1 MNETVKHYKSG
12 FVAVV
17 GRPNVGKSTLL
28 NQIIGQK
35 IAIVSDTPQT
45 TRNRILGI
53 LTLPDAQILFLDTP
67 GIHKPQHKLGEYM
80 VNSARS
86 ALREIDLILFVSDV
100 TESVG
105 PGERFIIDM
114 LKDEKT
120 PVVLVLNKVDL
131 VAKDKL
137 LPIISQYSAFRD
149 FAAIVP
155 VSALAGSN
163 VDRLLSVIKDL
174 LPEGPQYYAEDE
186 VTDQPERVVA
196 AEFIREKIFRLTRE
210 EIPHST
216 AVEVEEMKTRPNG
229 DVFLRATI
237 YVERESQKGIIIG
250 AKGAMLK
257 EIGQQA
263 RLDMENIFGSRFFVD
278 LWVKVKNDWRN
289 KEGSLRMFGYDKN
302 DNR

>member
-1 MNETVKHYKSG
+1 MNHYKSG

-28 NQIIGQK
+28 NQLVGQK

-53 LTLPDAQILFLDTP
+53 LTLPEAQILFLDTP

-86 ALREIDLILFVSDV
+86 SLREVDLILFVSDV

-105 PGERFIIDM
+105 PGERFILDM
-114 LKDEKT
+114 LKEEQT

-131 VAKDKL
+131 VPKDKL

-149 FAAIVP
+149 FTAIVP
-155 VSALAGSN
+155 ISALAGTN
-163 VDRLLSVIKDL
+163 TDRLLTVIKDL
-174 LPEGPQYYAEDE
+174 LPEGPQYYPEDE

-263 RLDMENIFGSRFFVD
+263 RLDLESIFDSRFFVD
-278 LWVKVKNDWRN
+278 LWVKVKSDWRN

>member
-1 MNETVKHYKSG
+1 MNHYKSG

-28 NQIIGQK
+28 NQLVGQK

-53 LTLPDAQILFLDTP
+53 LTLPEAQILFLDTP

-86 ALREIDLILFVSDV
+86 SLREVDLILFVSDV

-105 PGERFIIDM
+105 PGERFILDM
-114 LKDEKT
+114 LKEEQT

-131 VAKDKL
+131 VPKDKL

-149 FAAIVP
+149 FTAIVP
-155 VSALAGSN
+155 LSALAGTN
-163 VDRLLSVIKDL
+163 TDRLLTVIKDL
-174 LPEGPQYYAEDE
+174 LPEGPQYYPEDE

-263 RLDMENIFGSRFFVD
+263 RLDLESIFDSRFFVD
-278 LWVKVKNDWRN
+278 LWVKVKSDWRN

>member
-1 MNETVKHYKSG
+1 MNHYKSG

-17 GRPNVGKSTLL
+17 GRPYVGKSTLL
-28 NQIIGQK
+28 NQLVGQK

-53 LTLPDAQILFLDTP
+53 LTLPEAQILFLDTP

-86 ALREIDLILFVSDV
+86 SLREVDLILFVSDV

-105 PGERFIIDM
+105 PGERFILDM
-114 LKDEKT
+114 LKEEQT

-131 VAKDKL
+131 VPKDKL

-149 FAAIVP
+149 FTAIVP
-155 VSALAGSN
+155 ISALAGTN
-163 VDRLLSVIKDL
+163 TDRLLTVIKDL
-174 LPEGPQYYAEDE
+174 LPEGPQYYPEDE

-263 RLDMENIFGSRFFVD
+263 RLDLESIFDSRFFVD
-278 LWVKVKNDWRN
+278 LWVKVKSDWRN

>member
-86 ALREIDLILFVSDV
+86 ALREVDLILFVSDV

-105 PGERFIIDM
+105 PGERFILDM
-114 LKDEKT
+114 LKQEQT
-120 PVVLVLNKVDL
+120 PVILVLNKVDL

-174 LPEGPQYYAEDE
+174 LPEGPQYYPEDE

-250 AKGAMLK
+250 ARGAMLK

>member
-1 MNETVKHYKSG
+1 MNHYKSG

-28 NQIIGQK
+28 NQLVGQK
-35 IAIVSDTPQT
+35 IAIVSDMPQT

-53 LTLPDAQILFLDTP
+53 LTLPEAQILFLDTP

-86 ALREIDLILFVSDV
+86 SLREVDLILFVSDV

-105 PGERFIIDM
+105 PGERFILDM
-114 LKDEKT
+114 LKDEQT

-131 VAKDKL
+131 VPKDKL

-149 FAAIVP
+149 FTAIVP
-155 VSALAGSN
+155 ISALAGTN
-163 VDRLLSVIKDL
+163 TDRLLTVIKDL
-174 LPEGPQYYAEDE
+174 LPAGPQYYPEDE

-263 RLDMENIFGSRFFVD
+263 RLDLENIFDSRFFVD
-278 LWVKVKNDWRN
+278 LWVKVKSDWRN

>member
-1 MNETVKHYKSG
+1 VNDTVKHYKSG

-53 LTLPDAQILFLDTP
+53 LTLQDAQILFLDTP

-86 ALREIDLILFVSDV
+86 ALREVDLILFVSDV

-105 PGERFIIDM
+105 PGERFILDM
-114 LKDEKT
+114 LKAEQT
-120 PVVLVLNKVDL
+120 PVILVLNKVDL

-137 LPIISQYSAFRD
+137 LPIISQYSAFRE

-163 VDRLLSVIKDL
+163 MDRLLSVIKEL
-174 LPEGPQYYAEDE
+174 LPEGPQYYPEDE

>member
-86 ALREIDLILFVSDV
+86 ALREVDLILFVSDV

-105 PGERFIIDM
+105 PGERFILDM
-114 LKDEKT
+114 LKQEQT
-120 PVVLVLNKVDL
+120 PVILVLNKVDL

-174 LPEGPQYYAEDE
+174 LPEGPQYYPEDE
-186 VTDQPERVVA
+186 VTDHPERVVA

>member
-86 ALREIDLILFVSDV
+86 ALREVDLILFVSDV
-100 TESVG
+100 TESVV
-105 PGERFIIDM
+105 PGERFILDM
-114 LKDEKT
+114 LKQEQT
-120 PVVLVLNKVDL
+120 PVILVLNKVDL

-174 LPEGPQYYAEDE
+174 LPEGPQYYPEDE

>member
-53 LTLPDAQILFLDTP
+53 LTLQDAQILFLDTP

-86 ALREIDLILFVSDV
+86 ALREVDLILFVSDV

-105 PGERFIIDM
+105 PGERFILDM
-114 LKDEKT
+114 LKQEQT
-120 PVVLVLNKVDL
+120 PVILVLNKVDL

>member
-86 ALREIDLILFVSDV
+86 ALREVDLILFVSDV

>member
-1 MNETVKHYKSG
+1 MNDTVKHYKSG

-80 VNSARS
+80 DNSARS
-86 ALREIDLILFVSDV
+86 ALREVDLILFVSDV

>member
-1 MNETVKHYKSG
+1 
-12 FVAVV
+12 
-17 GRPNVGKSTLL
+17 
-28 NQIIGQK
+28 
-35 IAIVSDTPQT
+35 
-45 TRNRILGI
+45 
-53 LTLPDAQILFLDTP
+53 
-67 GIHKPQHKLGEYM
+67 
-80 VNSARS
+80 
-86 ALREIDLILFVSDV
+86 
-100 TESVG
+100 
-105 PGERFIIDM
+105 M
-114 LKDEKT
+114 LKQEQT
-120 PVVLVLNKVDL
+120 PVILVLNKVDL

-174 LPEGPQYYAEDE
+174 LPEGPQYYPEDE

>member
-17 GRPNVGKSTLL
+17 GRSNVGKSTLL

-86 ALREIDLILFVSDV
+86 ALREVDLILFVSDV

-105 PGERFIIDM
+105 PGERFILDM
-114 LKDEKT
+114 LKQEQT
-120 PVVLVLNKVDL
+120 PVILVLNKVDL

-174 LPEGPQYYAEDE
+174 LPEGPQYYPEDE

>member
-67 GIHKPQHKLGEYM
+67 GILKPQHKLGEYM

-86 ALREIDLILFVSDV
+86 ALREVDLILFVSDV

-105 PGERFIIDM
+105 PGERFILDM
-114 LKDEKT
+114 LKQEQT
-120 PVVLVLNKVDL
+120 PVILVLNKVDL

-174 LPEGPQYYAEDE
+174 LPEGPQYYPEDE

>member
-28 NQIIGQK
+28 NQIIGHK

-86 ALREIDLILFVSDV
+86 ALREVDLILFVSDV

-174 LPEGPQYYAEDE
+174 LPEGPQYYPEDE

>member
-1 MNETVKHYKSG
+1 
-12 FVAVV
+12 
-17 GRPNVGKSTLL
+17 
-28 NQIIGQK
+28 
-35 IAIVSDTPQT
+35 
-45 TRNRILGI
+45 
-53 LTLPDAQILFLDTP
+53 LPDAQVLFLDTP

-86 ALREIDLILFVSDV
+86 ALREVDLILFVSDV
-100 TESVG
+100 SESVG
-105 PGERFIIDM
+105 PGERFILEM
-114 LKDEKT
+114 LKEEKT

-131 VAKDKL
+131 LPKEKL
-137 LPIISQYSAFRD
+137 LPIITQYSAFRD
-149 FAAIVP
+149 FTAIVP
-155 VSALAGSN
+155 VSALSGSN
-163 VDRLLSVIKDL
+163 TDRLLSVIKDL
-174 LPEGPQYYAEDE
+174 LPEGPQYYPEDE

-263 RLDMENIFGSRFFVD
+263 RLELESIFDSRFFVD

-289 KEGSLRMFGYDKN
+289 KEGSLRMFGYDKK

>member
-86 ALREIDLILFVSDV
+86 ALREVDLILFVSDV

-105 PGERFIIDM
+105 PGERFILDM
-114 LKDEKT
+114 LKQEQT
-120 PVVLVLNKVDL
+120 PVILVLTIVVLV
-131 VAKDKL
+131 A
-137 LPIISQYSAFRD
+137 
-149 FAAIVP
+149 
-155 VSALAGSN
+155 
-163 VDRLLSVIKDL
+163 
-174 LPEGPQYYAEDE
+174 
-186 VTDQPERVVA
+186 
-196 AEFIREKIFRLTRE
+196 
-210 EIPHST
+210 
-216 AVEVEEMKTRPNG
+216 
-229 DVFLRATI
+229 
-237 YVERESQKGIIIG
+237 
-250 AKGAMLK
+250 
-257 EIGQQA
+257 
-263 RLDMENIFGSRFFVD
+263 
-278 LWVKVKNDWRN
+278 
-289 KEGSLRMFGYDKN
+289 
-302 DNR
+302 

>member
-86 ALREIDLILFVSDV
+86 ALREVDLILFVSDV

-174 LPEGPQYYAEDE
+174 LPEGPQYYPEDE
-186 VTDQPERVVA
+186 VTDQPERVIA

>member
-86 ALREIDLILFVSDV
+86 ALREVDLILFVSDV

-174 LPEGPQYYAEDE
+174 LPEGPQYYPEDE

>member
-28 NQIIGQK
+28 NQIIGHK

-86 ALREIDLILFVSDV
+86 ALREVDLILFVSDV

-105 PGERFIIDM
+105 PGERFILDM
-114 LKDEKT
+114 LKQEQT
-120 PVVLVLNKVDL
+120 PVILVLNKVDL

-174 LPEGPQYYAEDE
+174 LPEGPQYYPEDE

>member
-86 ALREIDLILFVSDV
+86 ALREVDLILFVSDV

-105 PGERFIIDM
+105 PGERFILDM
-114 LKDEKT
+114 LKQEQT
-120 PVVLVLNKVDL
+120 PVILVLNKVDL

-155 VSALAGSN
+155 VSALSGSN

>member
-1 MNETVKHYKSG
+1 M
-12 FVAVV
+12 

-28 NQIIGQK
+28 NQLVGQK

-53 LTLPDAQILFLDTP
+53 LTLPDAQVLFLDTP

-86 ALREIDLILFVSDV
+86 ALREVDLILFVSDV
-100 TESVG
+100 SESVG
-105 PGERFIIDM
+105 PGERFILEM
-114 LKDEKT
+114 LKDEKI

-131 VAKDKL
+131 LPKEKL
-137 LPIISQYSAFRD
+137 LPIITQYSAFRD
-149 FAAIVP
+149 FTAIVP
-155 VSALAGSN
+155 VSALSGSN
-163 VDRLLSVIKDL
+163 TDRLLSVIKEL
-174 LPEGPQYYAEDE
+174 LPEGPQYYPEDE

-216 AVEVEEMKTRPNG
+216 AVEVEEMKTRSNG

-263 RLDMENIFGSRFFVD
+263 RLDLENIFDSRFFVD

-289 KEGSLRMFGYDKN
+289 KEGSLRMFGYDKKEN
-302 DNR
+302 Q

>member
-86 ALREIDLILFVSDV
+86 ALREVDLILFVSDV

-105 PGERFIIDM
+105 PGERFILDM
-114 LKDEKT
+114 LKQEQT
-120 PVVLVLNKVDL
+120 PVILVLNKVDL

-149 FAAIVP
+149 FSAIVP

-174 LPEGPQYYAEDE
+174 LPEGPQYYPEDE

-196 AEFIREKIFRLTRE
+196 AKFIREKIFRLTRE

>member
-53 LTLPDAQILFLDTP
+53 LTLPDAQ

-86 ALREIDLILFVSDV
+86 ALREVDLILFVSDV

-105 PGERFIIDM
+105 PGERFILDM
-114 LKDEKT
+114 LKQEQT
-120 PVVLVLNKVDL
+120 PVILVLNKVDL

-174 LPEGPQYYAEDE
+174 LPEGPQYYPEDE

>member
-86 ALREIDLILFVSDV
+86 ALREVDLILFVSDV

-105 PGERFIIDM
+105 PGERFILDM
-114 LKDEKT
+114 LKQEQT
-120 PVVLVLNKVDL
+120 PVILVLNKVDL

-174 LPEGPQYYAEDE
+174 LPEGPQYYPEDE

>member
-1 MNETVKHYKSG
+1 MSETGKKYKSG
-12 FVAVV
+12 FVAVI

-28 NQIIGQK
+28 NQLVGQK

-67 GIHKPQHKLGEYM
+67 GIHKPQHKLGDFM
-80 VNSARS
+80 LKSARS
-86 ALREIDLILFVSDV
+86 ALREVDLILFVSDV

-105 PGERFIIDM
+105 PGERFILDM
-114 LKDEKT
+114 LENET
-120 PVVLVLNKVDL
+120 APVVLVLNKVDL
-131 VAKDKL
+131 LPKEKL
-137 LPIISQYSAFRD
+137 LPIITKYSGFRE
-149 FAAIVP
+149 FAAVVP
-155 VSALAGSN
+155 LSALTGDN
-163 VDRLLSVIKDL
+163 TDRLLSVIKDA
-174 LPEGPQYYAEDE
+174 LPEGPQYYPEDE

-196 AEFIREKIFRLTRE
+196 AELIREKIFRLTRE

-237 YVERESQKGIIIG
+237 YVERDSQKGIIIG
-250 AKGAMLK
+250 AAGSMLK

-263 RLDMENIFGSRFFVD
+263 RLEMENIFGSRFFVD
-278 LWVKVKNDWRN
+278 LWVKVKKDWRN
-289 KEGSLRMFGYDKN
+289 KEGSLRMFGYD
-302 DNR
+302 DRENR

>member
-86 ALREIDLILFVSDV
+86 ALREVDLILFVSDV

-105 PGERFIIDM
+105 PGERFILDM
-114 LKDEKT
+114 LKQEQT
-120 PVVLVLNKVDL
+120 PVILVLNKVDL

-186 VTDQPERVVA
+186 VTDQPERVIA

>member
-1 MNETVKHYKSG
+1 MNDTVKHYKSG

-53 LTLPDAQILFLDTP
+53 LTQPDAQILFLDTP

-86 ALREIDLILFVSDV
+86 ALREVDLILFVSDV

-114 LKDEKT
+114 LKQEQT
-120 PVVLVLNKVDL
+120 PVILVLNKVDL

-137 LPIISQYSAFRD
+137 LPIISQYSAFRE

-163 VDRLLSVIKDL
+163 MERLLSVIKEL
-174 LPEGPQYYAEDE
+174 LPEGPQYYPEDE

>member
-1 MNETVKHYKSG
+1 MKETTKNHKSG

-28 NQIIGQK
+28 NHMVGQK

-53 LTLPDAQILFLDTP
+53 LTLPDAQVLFLDTP

-80 VNSARS
+80 VKSARG
-86 ALREIDLILFVSDV
+86 ALREVDLILFVSDV

-105 PGERFIIDM
+105 PGERFILDM
-114 LKDEKT
+114 LKEEKT
-120 PVVLVLNKVDL
+120 PVILVLNKVDL
-131 VAKDKL
+131 ITKDKL
-137 LPIISQYSAFRD
+137 LPIISKYSSFRE
-149 FAAIVP
+149 FTAIVP
-155 VSALAGSN
+155 VSALSGSN
-163 VDRLLSVIKDL
+163 MDRLLSVIKDL
-174 LPEGPQYYAEDE
+174 LPEGPQYYPEDE

-216 AVEVEEMKTRPNG
+216 AVEVEEMKTRANG

-250 AKGAMLK
+250 AKGSMLK

-263 RLDMENIFGSRFFVD
+263 RLDMETVFGSRFFVD
-278 LWVKVKNDWRN
+278 LWVKVKSDWRN
-289 KEGSLRMFGYDKN
+289 KDGSLRMFGYDKN
-302 DNR
+302 DN

>member
-1 MNETVKHYKSG
+1 M
-12 FVAVV
+12 

-28 NQIIGQK
+28 NQLVGQK

-53 LTLPDAQILFLDTP
+53 LTLPDAQVLFLDTP

-86 ALREIDLILFVSDV
+86 ALREVDLILFVSDV
-100 TESVG
+100 SESVG
-105 PGERFIIDM
+105 PGERFILDM

-131 VAKDKL
+131 LPKEKL
-137 LPIISQYSAFRD
+137 LPIITQYSAFRD
-149 FAAIVP
+149 FTAIVP
-155 VSALAGSN
+155 ISALSGSN
-163 VDRLLSVIKDL
+163 TDRLLAVIKEL
-174 LPEGPQYYAEDE
+174 LPEGPQYYPEDE

-263 RLDMENIFGSRFFVD
+263 RLDLENIFDSRFFVD

-289 KEGSLRMFGYDKN
+289 KEGSLRMFGYDKKEN
-302 DNR
+302 Q

>member
-86 ALREIDLILFVSDV
+86 ALREVDLILFVSDV

-105 PGERFIIDM
+105 PGERFILDM
-114 LKDEKT
+114 LKQEQT
-120 PVVLVLNKVDL
+120 PVILVLNKVDL

-174 LPEGPQYYAEDE
+174 LPEGPQYYPEDE
-186 VTDQPERVVA
+186 VTDQPERVIA